1 MRLRRRTI
9 GLVVISVVVLA
20 AIGYVVRGRLAGSS
34 AGDAVAA
41 DSTAADSTAAASADT
56 GKAGK
61 NKKGKKDDE
70 KETPP
75 VPVEV
80 AMAER
85 REMSAYYVTTA
96 TLEPERKVDV
106 LAKVAGEVV
115 TIEAEEGRRVR
126 EGDLLCRLDDEETR
140 IALEE
145 ARINRDQ
152 RRREMERL
160 KAMHERDL
168 VSDKEYGDV
177 LYQYEL
183 AENAYESALLRH
195 EYTQIRA
202 PFDGVVTERLV
213 DVGQHVAVGT
223 RIYVVADTDPL
234 RLHMY
239 LPEDEVRR
247 IARGQV
253 VHISPDVDP
262 DAAFTGVIERI
273 APEVD
278 QRTGTVKVTAQTHGG
293 GLPGSFVRI
302 RIVTDTRAAAL
313 AVPRRS
319 VVADAGDH
327 FVYVAAADTVRKV
340 EVGVGYEDEAFAE
353 IIRGLGEGDTV
364 VTAGVGGI
372 RQGAR
377 IKIVGRG
384 SATDTVTVTETAG
397 K

>member
-1 MRLRRRTI
+1 MRLRKRTI
-9 GLVVISVVVLA
+9 GLAVISIFALFAV
-20 AIGYVVRGRLAGSS
+20 GYVAKGRLAGS
-34 AGDAVAA
+34 GGAVAA

-56 GKAGK
+56 GKASGK
-61 NKKGKKDDE
+61 GKKDKKDKKDDE

-80 AMAER
+80 ATAAR

-106 LAKVAGEVV
+106 LAKVSGEVV
-115 TIEAEEGRRVR
+115 AIEAEEGRRVR
-126 EGDLLCRLDDEETR
+126 QGERLCRLDDEETR

-152 RRREMERL
+152 SKREMDRL
-160 KAMHERDL
+160 KSMHERDL

-183 AENAYESALLRH
+183 GQNAYESALLKH

-234 RLHMY
+234 RVYMY

-247 IARGQV
+247 IARGQI

-273 APEVD
+273 SPEVD

-293 GLPGSFVRI
+293 GLPGSFVRV
-302 RIVTDTRAAAL
+302 RIVTDTRPAAL

-327 FVYVAAADTVRKV
+327 FVYIAAADTVRKV

-353 IIRGLGEGDTV
+353 IVRGLAEGD
-364 VTAGVGGI
+364 
-372 RQGAR
+372 
-377 IKIVGRG
+377 
-384 SATDTVTVTETAG
+384 
-397 K
+397 

>member
-1 MRLRRRTI
+1 LFA
-9 GLVVISVVVLA
+9 V
-20 AIGYVVRGRLAGSS
+20 GYVAKGRLAGS
-34 AGDAVAA
+34 GGAVAA
-41 DSTAADSTAAASADT
+41 DSTVADSTAAASADT
-56 GKAGK
+56 GKADGK
-61 NKKGKKDDE
+61 GKKGKDDEE

-80 AMAER
+80 ATAER

-106 LAKVAGEVV
+106 LAKVSGEVV
-115 TIEAEEGRRVR
+115 AIEAEEGRRVR
-126 EGDLLCRLDDEETR
+126 QGERLCRLDDEETR

-152 RRREMERL
+152 SKREMDRL
-160 KAMHERDL
+160 KSMHERDL

-183 AENAYESALLRH
+183 GQNAYESALLRH

-234 RLHMY
+234 RVHMY

-247 IARGQV
+247 IARGQI

-262 DAAFTGVIERI
+262 DAAFTGVVERI

-293 GLPGSFVRI
+293 GLPGSFVRV
-302 RIVTDTRAAAL
+302 RIVTDTRPAAL

-353 IIRGLGEGDTV
+353 IVRGLAEGDTV

-377 IKIVGRG
+377 IKILDRET
-384 SATDTVTVTETAG
+384 AADTVTETAG